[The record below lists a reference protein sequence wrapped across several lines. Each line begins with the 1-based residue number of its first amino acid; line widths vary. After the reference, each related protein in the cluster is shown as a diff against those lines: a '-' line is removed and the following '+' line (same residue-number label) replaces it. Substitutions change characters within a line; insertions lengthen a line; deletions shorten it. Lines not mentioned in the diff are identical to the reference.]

1 MTNREKILNLIDT
14 AKMLIQANAIES
26 EGKFFAW
33 HENVNR
39 TLANIYGK
47 NSIEFESFQ
56 KITFNVTWAYVI
68 NSNSDSNKVKAC
80 AMGLEKSIEL
90 LSSYIADMEDVDV
103 FTYDYTKV
111 FIVHGH
117 DGEIKESVAR
127 LIEKQGIEAVILS
140 EKTNRGK
147 TIIEKLEKHSKVG
160 GAICLFTPD
169 DLGKEKTESRNKP
182 RARQNVV
189 FEAGY
194 FMGKLGRDHVVIIA
208 DEKVD
213 MPSDLRGILY
223 TNKTDWKHDVLAE
236 LKEIGYAIDFSKE

>member
-1 MTNREKILNLIDT
+1 MSNKVKLQNLINT
-14 AKMLIQANAIES
+14 AKELMRNNVTENDGLL
-26 EGKFFAW
+26 FAW
-33 HENVNR
+33 RENVAR
-39 TLANIYGK
+39 VLTKIYGK
-47 NSIEFESFQ
+47 DSLEYDSFQ
-56 KITFNVTWAYVI
+56 KITFNVTWGYAI
-68 NSNSDSNKVKAC
+68 SNADKSKIKAC

-90 LSSYIADMEDVDV
+90 LHSYIEEIEDCNMTTND
-103 FTYDYTKV
+103 FTKI

-147 TIIEKLEKHSKVG
+147 TIIEKLEKHSNVG
-160 GAICLFTPD
+160 GAICLFTSD
-169 DLGKEKTESRNKP
+169 DLGKEKNESRNKP

-236 LKEIGYAIDFSKE
+236 LEEIGYLIDYSKE

>member
-1 MTNREKILNLIDT
+1 MTNKERLQNLIDT
-14 AKMLIQANAIES
+14 AKKLIKAGATES
-26 EGKFFAW
+26 DGKFFAW
-33 HENVNR
+33 RECVIR
-39 TLANIYGK
+39 ILASIYGK
-47 NSIEFESFQ
+47 DSMEFASFQ
-56 KITFNVTWAYVI
+56 KVTFNVTWAYAI
-68 NSNSDSNKVKAC
+68 SNANKNKIEAC

-90 LSSYIADMEDVDV
+90 LTSYMEEIEEIHMVNKD
-103 FTYDYTKV
+103 FSKV

-117 DGEIKESVAR
+117 YGEIKESVAR

-147 TIIEKLEKHSKVG
+147 TIIEKLEKHSNVS
-160 GAICLFTPD
+160 GAVCLFTSD
-169 DLGKEKTESRNKP
+169 DLGKEKTELRSKP

-208 DEKVD
+208 DEKVE

-223 TNKTDWKHDVLAE
+223 TNKTEWKHDVLAE
-236 LKEIGYAIDFSKE
+236 LEEIGYSIDFSKE